1 MNMANQT
8 SDNNICQPRS
18 EQHRIVVTGMG
29 IVTTIGETSDEY
41 FDAVVAGQSGI
52 TPWQD
57 KDSRLYSKFG
67 GDMSGFNFDAH
78 IERVGKAYPS
88 DWIKRSRK
96 LSRSASLS
104 GRLVAAAAMQAFS
117 KAELHNVKLNSER
130 FGHVLGG
137 NNLGNSYTFENILE
151 FEDEPDFMAPLY
163 GLVALDT
170 DVLAVSSEILG
181 LKVPSFTVGGACAS
195 SNLALLSGRDLI
207 RSGRADA
214 VLVSGGTME
223 LSPVWLQGWTLI
235 DAISFRSFNGEPTQA
250 SRPFDK
256 RREGFVPSE
265 GAGVV
270 VLESLASAQA
280 CGVHIYAELLG
291 ASSTSNAS
299 RLTKPGLDGQIR
311 AMSCALQDARICPDQ
326 VDYINAHA
334 TSTPLGDASEVAA
347 IKQVFGAHAYQIPV
361 NSTKSIL
368 GHCLTASS
376 MVEMITTILQMNH
389 SLVHPTIN
397 LEEPDPELDL
407 DFVPH
412 QAREHKIDFALSNSF
427 GFGGLNSSVVL
438 GAIN

>member
-8 SDNNICQPRS
+8 STNSIYQCRS
-18 EQHRIVVTGMG
+18 DRHRIVVTGMG
-29 IVTTIGETSDEY
+29 IITTIGETHDDY
-41 FDAVVAGQSGI
+41 FDAVIGGRSGI
-52 TPWQD
+52 ARWTD

-67 GDMSGFNFDAH
+67 GDMSDFNFEAH
-78 IERVGKAYPS
+78 IGRVGKAYPS
-88 DWIKRSRK
+88 DWIDRSRK
-96 LSRSASLS
+96 LLRPASLS
-104 GRLVAAAAMQAFS
+104 GRLVAAAAMQAFFN
-117 KAELHNVKLNSER
+117 ADLHKTKLNPER

-137 NNLGNSYTFENILE
+137 NNLGNSYTFGNALE
-151 FEDEPDFMAPLY
+151 FEEEPDFIDPLY
-163 GLVALDT
+163 GIVALDT

-181 LKVPSFTVGGACAS
+181 LKGPSFTVGGACAS
-195 SNLALLSGRDLI
+195 SNLALLSGLDLI

-235 DAISFRSFNGEPTQA
+235 DAISFRSFNDEPTRA

-265 GAGVV
+265 GSGVV
-270 VLESLASAQA
+270 VLESLASARA
-280 CGVHIYAELLG
+280 RGVDIYAELLG

-299 RLTKPGLDGQIR
+299 RLTKPDLNGQVR
-311 AMSCALQDARICPDQ
+311 AISYALQDARIEPNQ
-326 VDYINAHA
+326 VNYINAHA
-334 TSTPLGDASEVAA
+334 TSTPLGDASEVTA
-347 IKQVFGAHAYQIPV
+347 IKKVFGSHAYQIPV

-376 MVEMITTILQMNH
+376 MVEMITTILQMQH

-412 QAREHKIDFALSNSF
+412 QAREHKINIALSNSF

-438 GAIN
+438 RTVT